1 MRKRMTHIIYTNHI
15 SRIRVTGENTM
26 AEKDLGYR
34 RVQCTGRGSYIIS
47 LPKEWVQDIGLKRG
61 SEIAFN
67 LEPDLT
73 LTLVPRKI
81 REKTSEEVGKLKEY
95 YINVDPQENIEST
108 LRMIEALYVI
118 SADVIRIHFKKTK
131 GNTYKCKTE
140 VKNFS
145 KETFLGSE
153 IIEETE
159 NEVTLQILVK
169 HSEFPIEKA
178 VRRMVIVALA
188 AHRDVILALKGG
200 NKELFENIVNAQ
212 HDSNRLGLYIVRQLK
227 FGIEHNMYRELGFKT
242 PKEFLLYR
250 IIVNDIK
257 DIGENAMNI
266 MNNIL
271 TVQKLVDDQ
280 LLFIKEPMDEEV
292 YSQII
297 NLNNLAYQLFE
308 DATKAMF
315 KRDYNDAEALIPKR
329 QSYVKLENDL
339 IRLMSSKKMDPNIS
353 AILRLVLDSSKR
365 ILDYGQDIAELT
377 LNRTVEELCASFAV
391 K

>member
-1 MRKRMTHIIYTNHI
+1 MF
-15 SRIRVTGENTM
+15 M

-34 RVQCTGRGSYIIS
+34 RVQCTGRGSFIIS

-61 SEIAFN
+61 SEIAFS
-67 LEPDLT
+67 LEPDSSLM
-73 LTLVPRKI
+73 LVPRRI
-81 REKTSEEVGKLKEY
+81 REKDASEQANKLKEY
-95 YINVDPQENIEST
+95 YISVDPEENLQST
-108 LRMIEALYVI
+108 LRLLQALYVI
-118 SADVIRIHFKKTK
+118 SADVIRVHFRGK
-131 GNTYKCKTE
+131 GDVSKCKAE
-140 VKNFS
+140 IKSFA
-145 KETFLGSE
+145 KDTFLGSE
-153 IIEETE
+153 IVDETADE
-159 NEVTLQILVK
+159 LTLQILVK

-200 NKELFENIVNAQ
+200 SKELLQNIFSAQ

-227 FGIEHNMYRELGFKT
+227 FGIEHNMYRELGFRT

-257 DIGENAMNI
+257 DIGENSINI
-266 MNNIL
+266 VNNL
-271 TVQKLVDDQ
+271 ATLQKLVDAQ
-280 LLFIKEPMDEEV
+280 VLFLKEAVDEEV
-292 YSQII
+292 FSQIVSF
-297 NLNNLAYQLFE
+297 NSFAHQLFE
-308 DATKAMF
+308 DATRAMF

-329 QSYVKLENDL
+329 QSFVKLENEL
-339 IRLMSSKKMDPNIS
+339 IRLMSSKKMDPNMS
-353 AILRLVLDSSKR
+353 AILRLVLDSSRR

>member
-1 MRKRMTHIIYTNHI
+1 
-15 SRIRVTGENTM
+15 M

-61 SEIAFN
+61 SEIAFS
-67 LEPDLT
+67 LQPDET
-73 LTLVPRKI
+73 LNLVPRKLK
-81 REKTSEEVGKLKEY
+81 EKAEDEEGSKLKEY
-95 YINVDPQENIEST
+95 YINVDPQEDIQST
-108 LRMIEALYVI
+108 LRLIQALYVI
-118 SADVIRIHFKKTK
+118 SADIMRIHFKGTVDP
-131 GNTYKCKTE
+131 TKCKAE
-140 VKNFS
+140 VKNFA
-145 KETFLGSE
+145 KETFLGAE
-153 IIEETE
+153 IIDEANDEI
-159 NEVTLQILVK
+159 TLQILVK

-188 AHRDVILALKGG
+188 AHRDILLALKSG
-200 NKELFENIVNAQ
+200 NKELLQNVENAQ
-212 HDSNRLGLYIVRQLK
+212 NDANRLGLYIVRQLK

-257 DIGENAMNI
+257 DIGENALNI
-266 MNNIL
+266 MHNL
-271 TVQKLVDDQ
+271 AAFQKLVDDQ
-280 LLFIKEPMDEEV
+280 LLFVKDPIDEEV
-292 YSQII
+292 YSQMV
-297 NLNNLAYQLFE
+297 NFNNLAHQLFD

-339 IRLMSSKKMDPNIS
+339 IRLISSKKMDPNIS
-353 AILRLVLDSSKR
+353 AVLRLMLDSSR
-365 ILDYGQDIAELT
+365 RVLDYGQDVAELT

>member
-1 MRKRMTHIIYTNHI
+1 
-15 SRIRVTGENTM
+15 M

-34 RVQCTGRGSYIIS
+34 RVQSTGRGSFIIS

-67 LEPDLT
+67 LEPDQT
-73 LTLVPRKI
+73 LSLVPRKI
-81 REKTSEEVGKLKEY
+81 REKSDENEGTKLKEY
-95 YINVDPQENIEST
+95 YISVDPEENLQST
-108 LRMIEALYVI
+108 LRLLQALYVI
-118 SADVIRIHFKKTK
+118 SADIIRVHFRGK
-131 GNTYKCKTE
+131 GDVTKCKTT
-140 VKNFS
+140 VKNFA
-145 KETFLGSE
+145 KDAFLGSE
-153 IIEETE
+153 IIDETSD
-159 NEVTLQILVK
+159 EVTIQILVK

-188 AHRDVILALKGG
+188 AHRDVLLALKDGT
-200 NKELFENIVNAQ
+200 KELFQNVVNAE
-212 HDSNRLGLYIVRQLK
+212 HDSNRLGQYIVRQLK
-227 FGIEHNMYRELGFKT
+227 FGIEHNMYRELGFRT

-257 DIGENAMNI
+257 DIGENAISI
-266 MNNIL
+266 MNSL
-271 TVQKLVDDQ
+271 TTVQKLVDDQ
-280 LLFIKEPMDEEV
+280 VLFLKEPIDEEV
-292 YSQII
+292 FSQM
-297 NLNNLAYQLFE
+297 NNYNTLAHQFFE
-308 DATKAMF
+308 EATRAMF

-353 AILRLVLDSSKR
+353 AILRLVMDSSKR
-365 ILDYGQDIAELT
+365 ILDYGQDVAELT

>member
-1 MRKRMTHIIYTNHI
+1 
-15 SRIRVTGENTM
+15 M

-34 RVQCTGRGSYIIS
+34 RVQCTGRGSFIIS

-67 LEPDLT
+67 LEPDQT

-81 REKTSEEVGKLKEY
+81 REKTEEGEGAKLKEY
-95 YINVDPQENIEST
+95 YISVDPEENLQST
-108 LRMIEALYVI
+108 LRLLQALYVI
-118 SADVIRIHFKKTK
+118 SADIIRVHFRGK
-131 GNTYKCKTE
+131 GNVAKCKTE
-140 VKNFS
+140 IKNFA

-153 IIEETE
+153 IIDETNE
-159 NEVTLQILVK
+159 EVTIQILVK

-200 NKELFENIVNAQ
+200 SKELSQNVVNAE
-212 HDSNRLGLYIVRQLK
+212 HDANRLGLYIVRQLK
-227 FGIEHNMYRELGFKT
+227 YGIEHNLYRELGFRT

-257 DIGENAMNI
+257 DIGENAINI
-266 MNNIL
+266 MHNL
-271 TVQKLVDDQ
+271 ATVQKLVDDQ
-280 LLFIKEPMDEEV
+280 LLFMKEPIDEEV
-292 YSQII
+292 FSQMM
-297 NLNNLAYQLFE
+297 NFNTLAHQLLE

-339 IRLMSSKKMDPNIS
+339 IRLMSSKKMDPNIN